1 MSEQDSYKEM
11 AVADFTIK
19 LVAGV
24 IIGAIAFV
32 LGLVFL
38 IITLVTGKNYD
49 IIGVPIAFIGVGALV
64 SAINIVVLS
73 KKNKSKK
80 EKVNNQK

>member
-38 IITLVTGKNYD
+38 IIALVTNQPGEL
-49 IIGVPIAFIGVGALV
+49 IGALIAVMVVGALV
-64 SAINIVVLS
+64 SIIDTIVLLKR
-73 KKNKSKK
+73 KKSDKSQK
-80 EKVNNQK
+80 E

>member
-19 LVAGV
+19 MIAGV
-24 IIGAIAFV
+24 IFGTIAFV

-38 IITLVTGKNYD
+38 IIALVTNQPGEL
-49 IIGVPIAFIGVGALV
+49 IGALIAVMVVGALV
-64 SAINIVVLS
+64 SIIDTIVLLKR
-73 KKNKSKK
+73 KKSDKSQK
-80 EKVNNQK
+80 E

>member
-19 LVAGV
+19 MIAGV
-24 IIGAIAFV
+24 IFGTIAFV

-38 IITLVTGKNYD
+38 IIALVTNQPGEL
-49 IIGVPIAFIGVGALV
+49 IGALIAIMVVGALV
-64 SAINIVVLS
+64 SIIDTIVLLKR
-73 KKNKSKK
+73 KKSDKSQK
-80 EKVNNQK
+80 E

>member
-19 LVAGV
+19 MIAGV
-24 IIGAIAFV
+24 IFGAIAFV

-38 IITLVTGKNYD
+38 IIALVTNQPGEL
-49 IIGVPIAFIGVGALV
+49 IVALIAIMVVGALV
-64 SAINIVVLS
+64 SIIDTIVLLKR
-73 KKNKSKK
+73 KKSDK
-80 EKVNNQK
+80 NQKE

>member
-19 LVAGV
+19 MIAGV
-24 IIGAIAFV
+24 IFGTIAFV

-38 IITLVTGKNYD
+38 IIALVTNQPGEL
-49 IIGVPIAFIGVGALV
+49 IAALIAIMVVGALV
-64 SAINIVVLS
+64 SIIDTIVLLKR
-73 KKNKSKK
+73 KKSDKSQK
-80 EKVNNQK
+80 E